1 MNPVLKFITVFLAL
15 LVFPTANAAA
25 CGDIARVLNQ
35 RLPVKIDESELRG
48 ILLALD
54 ASRNSRLPEKFIAK
68 REARQAGWR
77 PGRDLWEIPALY
89 GKSIGGDPFANR
101 EGRLPRGDW
110 READL
115 DYRGGRRGAKRLL
128 FSRDG
133 QRRVSVDH
141 YQTFVEIPECR

>member
-1 MNPVLKFITVFLAL
+1 MKQSLKLLMFLMAL
-15 LVFPTANAAA
+15 YAWSPAGAVDCRDVVHA
-25 CGDIARVLNQ
+25 LNQ
-35 RLPVKIDESELRG
+35 RLSVKIDEGELSDA
-48 ILLALD
+48 LAALG
-54 ASRNSRLPEKFIAK
+54 ASRNNKLPGKFVTK
-68 REARQAGWR
+68 REAQQAGWR
-77 PGRDLWEIPALY
+77 PGRDLWEVPALK
-89 GKSIGGDPFANR
+89 GKSIGGDRFGNR

-115 DYRGGRRGAKRLL
+115 DYKGGHRGAKRLL